1 MVAHDDGLS
10 GSRGAVRYVATVME
24 AKNIPRFLRDTT
36 TRALGSGRHEAVID
50 RGWWIERGPNGGYLA
65 AIVLRAMLAEV
76 ADAARAPRT
85 LTVHYLAPPHE
96 GPIEVVV
103 VIERA
108 GRGLSNVSARVVQ
121 DDVLVGMAL
130 AAFAKTRPGDGFDD
144 QVPPPEL
151 AAGPQSVPVRTAEAP
166 IPLAERFE
174 TRPVFGGEPFRG
186 GQEAL
191 AGGWIRLA
199 QPVPVDEVVVAAL
212 TDAWFPAV
220 FNRVDSFVAVPT
232 IELTIH
238 FRHQVADLGAETHCF
253 VRFRS
258 RTAVDGFVE
267 EEGEVWSPGGL
278 VLAQSSQLAAYI
290 PMPAQDLRVGG

>member
-1 MVAHDDGLS
+1 MIPTQD
-10 GSRGAVRYVATVME
+10 
-24 AKNIPRFLRDTT
+24 IPRFRRDTA
-36 TRALGSGRHEAVID
+36 TRPLGSGRYEAVID

-76 ADAARAPRT
+76 ADPARTPRT
-85 LTVHYLAPPHE
+85 LTVHYLAPPQE

-108 GRGLSNVSARVVQ
+108 GRGLSTVLARLVQ
-121 DDVLVGMAL
+121 GDVLVGLAL
-130 AAFAKTRPGDGFDD
+130 AALAKSRPGDGFDD
-144 QVPPPEL
+144 QVAPPEL
-151 AAGPQSVPVRTAEAP
+151 AAGPQAVPPRTGGAP

-174 TRPVFGGEPFRG
+174 TRPVFGGDPFQG
-186 GQEAL
+186 GKEAL

-199 QPVPVDEVVVAAL
+199 EPVPVDEVVVAAL

-220 FNRVDSFVAVPT
+220 FNRVESFVAVPT

-238 FRHQVADLGAETHCF
+238 FRHQVADLDAETHCF

-278 VLAQSSQLAAYI
+278 LLAQSSQLAAYI
-290 PMPAQDLRVGG
+290 PMPAEDPRVGG